1 VLEPSPEVLARGGRR
16 SRRRRH
22 HVEKLLIAR
31 GLLLAMEATM
41 NVIDSRSDVD
51 IAFIAVLNRFQI

>member
-1 VLEPSPEVLARGGRR
+1 VLEPSPEVLARGG
-16 SRRRRH
+16 RRRH

-31 GLLLAMEATM
+31 GLLLATEATM

>member
-1 VLEPSPEVLARGGRR
+1 VLARGGR
-16 SRRRRH
+16 RRRRH